1 MKIVKEEQ
9 WIPADGIELEEAA
22 NIAVRSSSNIL
33 VIAGPGAG
41 KTELLAQK
49 AVYLFSTNQ
58 CTYPRKILAISFKKD
73 SAGNLKERVIQRCG
87 TEITSRFVS
96 LTFDAFA
103 KGLLDQFRY
112 ALPYGNIPEKHY
124 LVNDDKV
131 IDAAFQVSGYEPVN
145 EHPYKT
151 KKFYEETL
159 ASVGLPLQGDN
170 LGERVW
176 KNLLTGFE
184 EYNACLNFKMISM
197 LALLIIKT
205 NPKIKK
211 ALQITYSHVFLDE
224 FQDTTTLQYDLVK
237 ECFLSSDCLI
247 TAVGDAK
254 QRIML
259 WAGASKTIFK
269 DFHKDFH
276 AECEQLIMNHRSA
289 PRLVNLQK
297 SMYDSLQENN
307 HQIIPS
313 KKWKPEDGEI
323 ILYIAENNQHEE
335 DTLVKDIEQRI
346 SLKIAPN
353 EICILCKQKVKDY
366 TNNLIE
372 RLAKKSIRARIED
385 EYQNLNKEPIV
396 EIILSILKLSVERKC
411 PREWTSLMDFMEQL
425 YGWSNDY
432 VSNDQYRKIQ
442 EEIDTFLNE
451 ISNHRLHEKD
461 DVEHLVTRIIEFL
474 NATKIKACFPA
485 YRQGINLQKN
495 CSEFVRLFS
504 KELQFAKFDILAA
517 IDGFLGLNSIP
528 IMTIHKSKGLEYS
541 VVYFVGLED
550 SAFWNF
556 KNQPEENRCAF
567 FVALSRAKHSVIF
580 TYCKHREGFKFP
592 EQKHHVINEFFQ
604 LLQQPNMATTMLV

>member
-1 MKIVKEEQ
+1 MKFVKKEE
-9 WIPADGIELEEAA
+9 WSPADEIELEDAA
-22 NIAVRSSSNIL
+22 NRAVRSSSNIL
-33 VIAGPGAG
+33 ILAGPGAG

-87 TEITSRFVS
+87 TEFTSRFVS

-103 KGLLDQFRY
+103 KGILDQFRY
-112 ALPYGNIPEKHY
+112 ALPNGNVPEKHY
-124 LVNDDKV
+124 LVNDDIV
-131 IDAAFQVSGYEPVN
+131 INAAFQLSGYEPVN

-151 KKFYEETL
+151 KKYYEKTL
-159 ASVGLPLQGDN
+159 ASVELPLQGDT
-170 LGERVW
+170 LGERAW
-176 KNLLTGFE
+176 RKLLTGFE

-197 LALLIIKT
+197 LALLVIKT

-224 FQDTTTLQYDLVK
+224 FQDTTILQYDLVK

-276 AECEQLIMNHRSA
+276 AEFEQLIMNHRSA

-297 SMYDSLQENN
+297 SMYDSLHENI
-307 HQIIPS
+307 HQTIPS
-313 KKWKPEDGEI
+313 KRWNPNDGEI

-335 DTLVKDIEQRI
+335 DRLAQDIEQRI
-346 SLKIAPN
+346 SSKIAPK
-353 EICILCKQKVKDY
+353 EMCILCKQKVNDY
-366 TNNLIE
+366 TKNLIKK
-372 RLAKKSIRARIED
+372 LAKKNIRARIED

-396 EIILSILKLSVERKC
+396 EIILSILKLSVERKR
-411 PREWTSLMDFMEQL
+411 PKEWTSLMDFVEQL
-425 YGWSNDY
+425 CGWNNDFL
-432 VSNDQYRKIQ
+432 SNDQYRKIQ
-442 EEIDTFLNE
+442 EKIDAFLNE
-451 ISNHRLHEKD
+451 ISIHKLSEKD
-461 DVEHLVTRIIEFL
+461 DVEKLVTKIIEFL
-474 NATKIKACFPA
+474 NLTKIKACFPA
-485 YRQGINLQKN
+485 YRQGINLQKI

-504 KELQFAKFDILAA
+504 EELQFAKFDLLAA

-580 TYCKHREGFKFP
+580 TYCKNREGFKYP
-592 EQKHHVINEFFQ
+592 EQKHDVINEFFQ
-604 LLQQPNMATTMLV
+604 LLQQPGMATIIQV